1 MEFSLIISVSL
12 YKEMLVK
19 KRVFPLFLIR
29 KENYG
34 NFKKQVR
41 LRQTGEPQFCA

>member
-19 KRVFPLFLIR
+19 KTGISFIFNR
-29 KENYG
+29 KRKLWK
-34 NFKKQVR
+34 F
-41 LRQTGEPQFCA
+41 